1 MRSAVITTGF
11 VASLA
16 ISACGSSGPRQDAS
30 EPKGNFPVAVASAFP
45 QFQTLAQKSRL
56 IIAVRNTGTKTI
68 PNVAVTI
75 CNISCTYPTSVS
87 GGTAAQAFSQD
98 LNAKYLANA
107 SRPIW
112 IVDRPPGSCRGVSG
126 YSCLNGGQGAAV
138 TAYSNTWALGQL
150 APGKIAL
157 FRWTVTAVSPGRHIV
172 AWAIAAGLNGKAK
185 AVLASGGVPHGQFAV
200 NITSKPAQTYVNNSG
215 QIVTGSGQP

>member
-1 MRSAVITTGF
+1 MTGF
-11 VASLA
+11 VATLA
-16 ISACGSSGPRQDAS
+16 PSACGSSGPRQDAS
-30 EPKGNFPVAVASAFP
+30 EPTGNFPVAVASRFP
-45 QFQTLAQKSRL
+45 PFQTLAQKSRL

-87 GGTAAQAFSQD
+87 QGTAAQAFSQD
-98 LNAKYLANA
+98 LNAKYLANP

-112 IVDRPPGSCRGVSG
+112 IVDVPPGACRGASG
-126 YSCLNGGQGAAV
+126 YSCLNGGEGSAV
-138 TAYSNTWALGQL
+138 TAYSNTWALGRL

-157 FRWTVTAVSPGRHIV
+157 FSWKVTAVSPGRHVV
-172 AWAIAAGLNGKAK
+172 AWAVAAGLNGKAK

-200 NITSKPAQTYVNNSG
+200 NIISKPAQTYVNNSG